1 MFRARCP
8 WQISNRYQGQRVLN
22 TKHYTLNT
30 IFVVSFKYFHRTS
43 IVSAIR
49 LIGSILSVF
58 LLTVQVLNSQSLEE
72 IERSTV
78 EVDNNLDRARA
89 SDSDT
94 ERERLATQ
102 TLTLARSLRYDG
114 GVIRSSILLGEIY
127 ARTGRTEQ
135 ALQFY
140 LEAEA
145 KVLSTG
151 NRMAQLIVQT
161 ALGDLF
167 FREKLYT
174 NARRYYHEVLVLQ
187 PNDYRIKEKIA
198 DACLLDMRFD
208 SAEYFYKELIV
219 KYKEEANNPRL
230 VQIYQKLANA
240 YDQNGDAG
248 KSLFYY
254 LHIESL
260 IEQFGT
266 LQERSLL
273 YNNLGRQYA
282 ALRDFPKALEYF
294 EKAELQCVYIPCD
307 YPEVMFANM
316 GIALH
321 NTGNTKR
328 GIEYLL
334 KAHAILASRND
345 KSALANLE
353 HLMATV
359 YFSNNDLYNAL
370 THNNESIRFAKETKQ
385 FTVLAEA
392 YKTAADLYHDLYEF
406 EKAFEFYR
414 EYLNI
419 VDSVRL
425 EEQSRLQRLNQQ
437 RTLLAAAEGQIK
449 FLITRQNIKD
459 LELSQERF
467 ERDRLELMN
476 KNLELEARSKEDE
489 VLLLQKQKEVDQA
502 QLREQ
507 TLQALRAR
515 QELRLAAQNFD
526 AEKQLRIIAEFK
538 QQQKIDSVHELSHL
552 QEVELLRRDKDI
564 AQLELDKQANFQRFA
579 YGIGGLLTVI
589 LGMLGI
595 GWLFARRTSRRLQGQ
610 NKMIQAQNREIEE
623 ERRKSDVLLRNILP
637 EEVAQELK
645 TQGYATPH
653 NYESATVLFTDFVNF
668 TRLSTQLSPK
678 QLIDELDTC
687 FLAFDEICERHGL
700 EKIKTIGDAY
710 MCAGGLPIPNDTHP
724 SDAVRAALDMCQWLE
739 QRNLDN
745 PDTLFRYMRIGIHTG
760 PVVAG
765 VVGKNK
771 FAYDIWGDA
780 VNLAARLE
788 ALGEPNRVNVSK
800 ETAQAIN
807 GEFKVT
813 YRGEKEVH
821 NKGLVEMYF
830 VESKK

>member
-1 MFRARCP
+1 MQYGNFLFICIRNF
-8 WQISNRYQGQRVLN
+8 STKN
-22 TKHYTLNT
+22 TLYRNLPLRG
-30 IFVVSFKYFHRTS
+30 F
-43 IVSAIR
+43 
-49 LIGSILSVF
+49 ILSLF
-58 LLTVQVLNSQSLEE
+58 LLVFQAMNGQSLED

-78 EVDNNLDRARA
+78 EVDNVLDRA
-89 SDSDT
+89 SSVSSDT
-94 ERERLATQ
+94 EKEKLATQ
-102 TLTLARSLRYDG
+102 TLTMARSLRYDG
-114 GVIRSSILLGEIY
+114 GIIRSSILLGDIY
-127 ARTGRTEQ
+127 ARTNRTEQ
-135 ALQFY
+135 ALQAY

-145 KVLSTG
+145 KVISSG
-151 NRMAQLIVQT
+151 NRAAQLTVQT

-167 FREKLYT
+167 FQEKLYSH
-174 NARRYYHEVLVLQ
+174 ASRYYHEVLVLR
-187 PNDYRIKEKIA
+187 PNDYRIQEKIG
-198 DACLLDMRFD
+198 DAYLQDMRFD
-208 SAEYFYKELIV
+208 SAEYFYKQLII
-219 KYKEEANNPRL
+219 KYRDEGNNPRL

-248 KSLFYY
+248 KSLYYY
-254 LHIESL
+254 LPIEDL
-260 IEQFGT
+260 VERFGT
-266 LQERSLL
+266 SQERGLL

-294 EKAELQCVYIPCD
+294 QKAELQCVYITCD

-321 NTGNTKR
+321 NTGDSKR

-334 KAHAILASRND
+334 KARAILAARDD
-345 KSALANLE
+345 KAALSNLE
-353 HLMATV
+353 HLIATV

-385 FTVLAEA
+385 YGVLAEA

-406 EKAFEFYR
+406 EKAFEYYR
-414 EYLNI
+414 EYLNV
-419 VDSVRL
+419 VDSARL

-467 ERDRLELMN
+467 ERERLELLN
-476 KNLELEARSKEDE
+476 KNLELETRRREDE
-489 VLLLQKQKEVDQA
+489 VLLLQKQKEVDLA

-515 QELRLAAQNFD
+515 QELRLAAQNLD
-526 AEKQLRIIAEFK
+526 AQKKQRIIAELR
-538 QQQKIDSVHELSHL
+538 QQEKIDSAQNLARER
-552 QEVELLRRDKDI
+552 EVELLRRDKDI

-579 YGIGGLLTVI
+579 YGVGISLTVI
-589 LGMLGI
+589 LGLLAVM
-595 GWLFARRTSRRLQGQ
+595 WWFARRAGRRLKSQ
-610 NKMIQAQNREIEE
+610 NRKIQAQNREIEE

-637 EEVAQELK
+637 DEVAQELR
-645 TQGYATPH
+645 TRGYATPH

-678 QLIDELDTC
+678 DLIDELDAC
-687 FLAFDEICERHGL
+687 FLAFDEISERHGL

-710 MCAGGLPIPNDTHP
+710 MCAGGLPIPNDTHA
-724 SDAVRAALDMCQWLE
+724 SDAVRAALEMCDWLE
-739 QRNLDN
+739 NRNRNN
-745 PDTLFRYMRIGIHTG
+745 PNAIFRQMRIGIHTG

-765 VVGKNK
+765 VIGKNK

-788 ALGEPNRVNVSK
+788 ELGEPNRINISE
-800 ETAQAIN
+800 ETAAAVNQ
-807 GEFKVT
+807 EFVVT
-813 YRGEKEVH
+813 YRGKKEVH
-821 NKGLVEMYF
+821 NKGLVGMYF
-830 VESKK
+830 VEPDEGRSIEKKGA

>member
-1 MFRARCP
+1 MYRHLRLP
-8 WQISNRYQGQRVLN
+8 GIL
-22 TKHYTLNT
+22 L
-30 IFVVSFKYFHRTS
+30 
-43 IVSAIR
+43 SA
-49 LIGSILSVF
+49 F
-58 LLTVQVLNSQSLEE
+58 LLTVPLLNGQSLEE

-78 EVDNNLDRARA
+78 EVDNILERARA

-94 ERERLATQ
+94 EKERLATQ
-102 TLTLARSLRYDG
+102 TLNMARSLRYDG
-114 GVIRSSILLGEIY
+114 GIIRSSIVLGEVS
-127 ARTGRTEQ
+127 ARTGKTEQ
-135 ALQFY
+135 ALQYY

-145 KVLSTG
+145 KVISTG
-151 NRMAQLIVQT
+151 NKVAQLSVQT

-167 FREKLYT
+167 LKEKLYA

-208 SAEYFYKELIV
+208 SAEFFYKELIV
-219 KYKEEANNPRL
+219 KYKEEGNNARL

-248 KSLFYY
+248 KSLYYY
-254 LHIESL
+254 LPIEDL
-260 IEQFGT
+260 VERFGT
-266 LQERSLL
+266 SQERGLL

-294 EKAELQCVYIPCD
+294 QKAELQCVYITCD

-321 NTGNTKR
+321 NTGDTKK

-334 KAHAILASRND
+334 KAQAILAARGD
-345 KSALANLE
+345 KAALANLE
-353 HLMATV
+353 HLIATV

-370 THNNESIRFAKETKQ
+370 THNTESIRFAKETKQ
-385 FTVLAEA
+385 YTVLADA
-392 YKTAADLYHDLYEF
+392 YRTSADLYHDLYDF

-414 EYLNI
+414 DYLNI
-419 VDSVRL
+419 LDSVRL

-467 ERDRLELMN
+467 ERERLELLN
-476 KNLELEARSKEDE
+476 KNLELVTRRSEDE

-515 QELRLAAQNFD
+515 QDLRLAAQNFD
-526 AEKQLRIIAEFK
+526 AEKQQRIIAELR
-538 QQQKIDSVHELSHL
+538 QQEKIDSAQGLARSRELD
-552 QEVELLRRDKDI
+552 LLRRDKDI

-579 YGIGGLLTVI
+579 YGVGGLLLVI
-589 LGMLGI
+589 LGLLAMM
-595 GWLFARRTSRRLQGQ
+595 WLFARRTSRRLKGQ
-610 NKMIQAQNREIEE
+610 NKKIQTQNREIEE

-637 EEVAQELK
+637 DEVAQELK
-645 TQGYATPH
+645 TRGYATPH
-653 NYESATVLFTDFVNF
+653 NYESATVVFTDFVNF
-668 TRLSTQLSPK
+668 TRLSTTLRPK
-678 QLIDELDTC
+678 ELIDELDTC
-687 FLAFDEICERHGL
+687 FLAFDEICDRHGL

-710 MCAGGLPIPNDTHP
+710 MCAGGLPIANETHP
-724 SDAVRAALDMCQWLE
+724 FDAVRAALEMCKWLE
-739 QRNLDN
+739 DRNRNN
-745 PDTLFRYMRIGIHTG
+745 PNAIFRYMRIGIHTG

-765 VVGKNK
+765 VIGKNK

-780 VNLAARLE
+780 VNLASRLE
-788 ALGEPNRVNVSK
+788 ALGEPNRINISE
-800 ETAQAIN
+800 ETADIVKDQ
-807 GEFKVT
+807 FRLT
-813 YRGEKEVH
+813 FRGQKEVH
-821 NKGLVEMYF
+821 NKGLVGMYF
-830 VESKK
+830 VEA

>member
-1 MFRARCP
+1 LYRHLRLP
-8 WQISNRYQGQRVLN
+8 GIL
-22 TKHYTLNT
+22 L
-30 IFVVSFKYFHRTS
+30 
-43 IVSAIR
+43 SA
-49 LIGSILSVF
+49 F
-58 LLTVQVLNSQSLEE
+58 LLTVPLLNGQSLEE

-78 EVDNNLDRARA
+78 EVDNILERARA

-94 ERERLATQ
+94 EKERLATQ
-102 TLTLARSLRYDG
+102 TLNMARSLRYDG
-114 GVIRSSILLGEIY
+114 GIIRSSIVLGEVS
-127 ARTGRTEQ
+127 ARTGKTEQ
-135 ALQFY
+135 ALQYY

-145 KVLSTG
+145 KVISTG
-151 NRMAQLIVQT
+151 NKVAQLSVQT

-167 FREKLYT
+167 LKEKLYA

-208 SAEYFYKELIV
+208 SAEFFYKELIV
-219 KYKEEANNPRL
+219 KYKEEGNNARL

-248 KSLFYY
+248 KSLYYY
-254 LHIESL
+254 LPIEDL
-260 IEQFGT
+260 VERFGT
-266 LQERSLL
+266 SQERGLL

-294 EKAELQCVYIPCD
+294 QKAELQCVYITCD

-321 NTGNTKR
+321 NTGDTKK

-334 KAHAILASRND
+334 KAQAILAARGD
-345 KSALANLE
+345 KAALANLE
-353 HLMATV
+353 HLIATV

-370 THNNESIRFAKETKQ
+370 THNTESIRFAKETKQ
-385 FTVLAEA
+385 YTVLADA
-392 YKTAADLYHDLYEF
+392 YRTSADLYHDLYDF

-414 EYLNI
+414 DYLNI
-419 VDSVRL
+419 LDSVRL

-467 ERDRLELMN
+467 ERERLELLN
-476 KNLELEARSKEDE
+476 KNLELVTRRSEDE

-515 QELRLAAQNFD
+515 QDLRLAAQNFD
-526 AEKQLRIIAEFK
+526 AEKQQRIIAELR
-538 QQQKIDSVHELSHL
+538 QQEKIDSAQGLARSRELD
-552 QEVELLRRDKDI
+552 LLRRDKDI

-579 YGIGGLLTVI
+579 YGVGGLLLVI
-589 LGMLGI
+589 LGLLAMM
-595 GWLFARRTSRRLQGQ
+595 WLFARRTSRRLKGQ
-610 NKMIQAQNREIEE
+610 NKKIQTQNREIEE

-637 EEVAQELK
+637 DEVAQELK
-645 TQGYATPH
+645 TRGYATPH
-653 NYESATVLFTDFVNF
+653 NYESATVVFTDFVNF
-668 TRLSTQLSPK
+668 TRLSTTLRPK
-678 QLIDELDTC
+678 ELIDELDTC
-687 FLAFDEICERHGL
+687 FLAFDEICDRHGL

-710 MCAGGLPIPNDTHP
+710 MCAGGLPIANETHP
-724 SDAVRAALDMCQWLE
+724 FDAVRAALEMCKWLE
-739 QRNLDN
+739 DRNRNN
-745 PDTLFRYMRIGIHTG
+745 PNAIFRYMRIGIHTG

-765 VVGKNK
+765 VIGKNK

-780 VNLAARLE
+780 VNLASRLE
-788 ALGEPNRVNVSK
+788 ALGEPNRINISE
-800 ETAQAIN
+800 ETADIVKDQ
-807 GEFKVT
+807 FRLT
-813 YRGEKEVH
+813 FRGQKEVH
-821 NKGLVEMYF
+821 NKGLVGMYF
-830 VESKK
+830 VEA

>member
-1 MFRARCP
+1 M
-8 WQISNRYQGQRVLN
+8 L
-22 TKHYTLNT
+22 H
-30 IFVVSFKYFHRTS
+30 
-43 IVSAIR
+43 
-49 LIGSILSVF
+49 
-58 LLTVQVLNSQSLEE
+58 SQSLEE
-72 IERSTV
+72 IERSTF
-78 EVDNNLDRARA
+78 EVDNILERARA
-89 SDSDT
+89 SDSDS

-102 TLTLARSLRYDG
+102 TLTMARSLRYDG
-114 GVIRSSILLGEIY
+114 GIIRSSMVLGEVC
-127 ARTGRTEQ
+127 ARSGRTEQ
-135 ALQFY
+135 ALQYY

-145 KVLSTG
+145 KIINTG
-151 NRMAQLIVQT
+151 NRAAQLAVQN

-167 FREKLYT
+167 FQEKLYV
-174 NARRYYHEVLVLQ
+174 NARRYYREILALQ
-187 PNDYRIKEKIA
+187 PNDYRIKEKMG

-208 SAEYFYKELIV
+208 SAEYFYKELII
-219 KYKEEANNPRL
+219 KYKEEGNNPRL

-240 YDQNGDAG
+240 YDQNGDPG
-248 KSLFYY
+248 KSLYYY
-254 LHIESL
+254 LPIEDL
-260 IEQFGT
+260 VERFGT
-266 LQERSLL
+266 SPERGLL

-294 EKAELQCVYIPCD
+294 RKAELQCIYITCD

-321 NTGNTKR
+321 NTGDTKE

-334 KAHAILASRND
+334 KAKGILTSRND
-345 KSALANLE
+345 KAALANLE

-359 YFSNNDLYNAL
+359 YFSSNDLYNAL
-370 THNNESIRFAKETKQ
+370 SHNNEAIRFARETKQ
-385 FTVLAEA
+385 FTVLSNA
-392 YKTAADLYHDLYEF
+392 YKTAADLYHDLYDF

-414 EYLNI
+414 EFLNI

-459 LELSQERF
+459 LELAQERF
-467 ERDRLELMN
+467 ERERLELLN
-476 KNLELEARSKEDE
+476 RNLDLQRRSSEDE
-489 VLLLQKQKEVDQA
+489 VLLLQKQTEVDQA

-526 AEKQLRIIAEFK
+526 AEKQQRIIAELR
-538 QQQKIDSVHELSHL
+538 QQEKIDSAQGLVRER
-552 QEVELLRRDKDI
+552 EVELLRRDKDI

-579 YGIGGLLTVI
+579 YGLGSLLLVI
-589 LGMLGI
+589 LGLLGA
-595 GWLFARRTSRRLQGQ
+595 GWLFARRASRRLKGQ
-610 NKMIQAQNREIEE
+610 NRRIQAQNREIEE

-637 EEVAQELK
+637 DEVAQELK
-645 TQGYATPH
+645 TRGYATPH

-668 TRLSTQLSPK
+668 TQLSTQLTPK
-678 QLIDELDTC
+678 ELIDELDAC

-710 MCAGGLPIPNDTHP
+710 MCAGGLPIPNDTHA
-724 SDAVRAALDMCQWLE
+724 SDAVRAALEMCAWLE
-739 QRNLDN
+739 QRNHDN
-745 PDTLFRYMRIGIHTG
+745 AFAVFRYMRVGIHTG

-765 VVGKNK
+765 VIGKNK

-788 ALGEPNRVNVSK
+788 ALSEPNRVNISE
-800 ETAQAIN
+800 ETAQAVKKQ
-807 GEFKVT
+807 FKMT

-821 NKGLVEMYF
+821 NKGLVGMYF
-830 VESKK
+830 VEQENN

>member
-1 MFRARCP
+1 M
-8 WQISNRYQGQRVLN
+8 
-22 TKHYTLNT
+22 
-30 IFVVSFKYFHRTS
+30 
-43 IVSAIR
+43 
-49 LIGSILSVF
+49 
-58 LLTVQVLNSQSLEE
+58 
-72 IERSTV
+72 
-78 EVDNNLDRARA
+78 
-89 SDSDT
+89 
-94 ERERLATQ
+94 
-102 TLTLARSLRYDG
+102 ARSLRYDG
-114 GVIRSSILLGEIY
+114 GIIRSSLLLGEVC
-127 ARTGRTEQ
+127 ARAGKTEQ
-135 ALQFY
+135 ALQYY

-145 KVLSTG
+145 KILSTG
-151 NRMAQLIVQT
+151 NRAAQLAVQN

-167 FREKLYT
+167 FQEKLYT
-174 NARRYYHEVLVLQ
+174 NARRYYREVLLVQ
-187 PNDYRIKEKIA
+187 PNDFRIKEKIA

-219 KYKEEANNPRL
+219 KFKEDGNNPRL

-248 KSLFYY
+248 KSLYYY
-254 LHIESL
+254 LPIEDL
-260 IEQFGT
+260 VERFGT
-266 LQERSLL
+266 SQERGLL

-294 EKAELQCVYIPCD
+294 RKAELQCIYITCE

-321 NTGNTKR
+321 NTGDTKQ

-334 KAHAILASRND
+334 KAQAILAARND
-345 KSALANLE
+345 KAALANLE

-359 YFSNNDLYNAL
+359 YFSSNDLYNAIS
-370 THNNESIRFAKETKQ
+370 HNNEAIRFARETKQ
-385 FTVLAEA
+385 FTVLSSA
-392 YKTAADLYHDLYEF
+392 YKTAADLYHDLYDF

-419 VDSVRL
+419 IDSVRL

-467 ERDRLELMN
+467 ERERLELLN
-476 KNLELEARSKEDE
+476 KNLELETRRSEDE

-526 AEKQLRIIAEFK
+526 AEKQQRVIAALR
-538 QQQKIDSVHELSHL
+538 QQEKIDSAQGLARER
-552 QEVELLRRDKDI
+552 EVELLRRDKDI
-564 AQLELDKQANFQRFA
+564 AKLELDKQANFQRFA
-579 YGIGGLLTVI
+579 YGLGSLLLVI
-589 LGMLGI
+589 LGLLGA
-595 GWLFARRTSRRLQGQ
+595 GWLFSRRASRRLKGQ
-610 NKMIQAQNREIEE
+610 NRKIQAQNKEIEE

-637 EEVAQELK
+637 DEVAEELK
-645 TQGYATPH
+645 TRGYATPH

-668 TRLSTQLSPK
+668 TSLSTKLTPK
-678 QLIDELDTC
+678 ELIDELDTC

-710 MCAGGLPIPNDTHP
+710 MCAGGLPIPNETHAG
-724 SDAVRAALDMCQWLE
+724 DAVGAALDMCAWME
-739 QRNLDN
+739 KRNADN
-745 PDTLFRYMRIGIHTG
+745 VNAVFRYMRVGIHTG

-765 VVGKNK
+765 VIGKNK

-788 ALGEPNRVNVSK
+788 ELGEPNRVNISA
-800 ETAQAIN
+800 ETAKAVKGSFEIIH
-807 GEFKVT
+807 
-813 YRGEKEVH
+813 RGEKEVH
-821 NKGLVEMYF
+821 NKGLVNMYF
-830 VESKK
+830 VEPKKN